1 MQEVSLMPWWW
12 PIFVNLWSFAGPLV
26 GIFVGA
32 YLTRRWQREQRIADN
47 KTQEFKNLLMALTS
61 LNNKVVKEGGIP
73 NDPDDSAE
81 AENLVMVSETCLY
94 ISDFLA
100 KSRVIGN
107 LLDALKILEAD
118 RNLSAFLVKYHKIT
132 NIIRTAAKEAG

>member
-1 MQEVSLMPWWW
+1 
-12 PIFVNLWSFAGPLV
+12 
-26 GIFVGA
+26 
-32 YLTRRWQREQRIADN
+32 
-47 KTQEFKNLLMALTS
+47 MALTS